1 MVWLVFSD
9 ITLTFPVLVTG
20 DNGKRYGLQLDVD
33 SWLSLYISVLSEAS
47 PILYYQFVI
56 HFFYN
61 QLFRW
66 YGMNFTEK
74 DQKKAECVL

>member
-20 DNGKRYGLQLDVD
+20 DNGKRYGLQLEVD

-47 PILYYQFVI
+47 PNTVLSICYS
-56 HFFYN
+56 FF
-61 QLFRW
+61 L
-66 YGMNFTEK
+66 
-74 DQKKAECVL
+74 